1 MINSFRYVK
10 GSFYGAA
17 LDLVL
22 PLKHISMLP
31 VTLWGDLT
39 AVSTAALSSD
49 SSIKRLFLR
58 CMELSGRYTVPS
70 CKRSYPARQTSSS
83 ASIGFTSRITK
94 SEPFFTEVPC
104 IPTFIAC
111 KDGVFLADRRV
122 FIAHRSSDHCVQR
135 PRLTSSSPVIGI

>member
-1 MINSFRYVK
+1 
-10 GSFYGAA
+10 
-17 LDLVL
+17 
-22 PLKHISMLP
+22 MLP

-49 SSIKRLFLR
+49 SFITAIPEVHEIIWQIFCPFMQK
-58 CMELSGRYTVPS
+58 ELSGEADVLVCLHRV
-70 CKRSYPARQTSSS
+70 A
-83 ASIGFTSRITK
+83 SRIAT

-104 IPTFIAC
+104 IPTFIAG